1 VDGALG
7 TVELRSVEKKLAF
20 DPAAVAMPMPMSK
33 LFYPRS
39 VAVIGAS
46 ERAGAPA
53 GVVFTNMLEAGWRER
68 LYPVHPKAEKVYGVP
83 AFASMADVPD
93 EVDCVVIGVAAD
105 KVTAALEEAAAWGAR
120 AAVILASGF
129 AELGE
134 DGRTRQ
140 AEVVAVARA
149 AGMAVCGPNCLG
161 LVNVVEGIPLYSAK
175 VWQELPRGGLAILS
189 HSGSGA
195 ISLSA
200 SGRLGLSH
208 VVSAGNSAVCD
219 LADYLA
225 FLAEDEVTK
234 AAALFMETIHDPR
247 AFERAMTAMHAA
259 GKPVA
264 VLRIGR
270 SKSGA
275 AASAVHTGSLVSS
288 NEAFDEFFRR
298 NGVLVADDMDE
309 LIETACLMTTLK
321 SRPSAPGVG
330 LINVSGGE
338 VAHAC
343 DVAESIGLTFP
354 TLAETTL
361 RILASMLPSF
371 ATPSN
376 PLDVTGAVFADPGL
390 YPRCLTALAS
400 DPSIGLLTVVQGAP
414 AALGQDGADN
424 YRKIADNVADYA
436 RTGDKPVVFMSNI
449 SGGIHPL
456 VRAPLDEAGV
466 PVLQGTRAAL
476 KAVLNLSRP
485 PKPAPEM
492 RRSPIP
498 QQEKWVTRL
507 KSGRPFSEH
516 DSKAFLR
523 DHGVTTTMESLARS
537 ADESAAIAAELGFP
551 AVLKIASEDLPHKT
565 EVGGVALNLNN
576 ETEVRA
582 AYAKIMESVA
592 EHAPDASIDGVLV
605 QQMVTG
611 GVEAIVGLTRHP
623 PFGLAVVVGAGG
635 VLVELL
641 KDAALGLPPFDARE
655 AQRLIE
661 STRLNTLLQGFRG
674 APAADSAAL
683 ANLIAMI
690 SEIAVAYDQY
700 IEAIDLNPVAVLP
713 RGAGAIVLDALLVPS
728 MKAGTA

>member
-1 VDGALG
+1 VDCALG
-7 TVELRSVEKKLAF
+7 PVESVTVEKHFAF
-20 DPAAVAMPMPMSK
+20 DPAAAAMPMAMSK

-53 GVVFTNMLEAGWRER
+53 GVVFTNMLQAGWRDR
-68 LYPVHPKAEKVYGVP
+68 LYPVHPKAEKVHGIP
-83 AFASMADVPD
+83 AFAGIADVPD
-93 EVDCVVIGVAAD
+93 QVDCVVIGVAAD
-105 KVTAALEEAAAWGAR
+105 KVTAAIEEAAACGAR

-134 DGRTRQ
+134 DGRARQ
-140 AEVVAVARA
+140 KEVATVARA

-161 LVNVVEGIPLYSAK
+161 LVNVVEGIPLYSAQM
-175 VWQELPRGGLAILS
+175 WQELPRGGLAILS

-195 ISLSA
+195 ISLSS

-219 LADYLA
+219 LADYLT
-225 FLAEDEVTK
+225 FLAEDEATT

-247 AFERAMTAMHAA
+247 AFERAMAAMHAA
-259 GKPVA
+259 GKPVS
-264 VLRIGR
+264 VLRVGR

-275 AASAVHTGSLVSS
+275 AASAAHTGSLVSS
-288 NEAFDEFFRR
+288 NEAFDDFFRR
-298 NGVLVADDMDE
+298 NGVVVADDMDE
-309 LIETACLMTTLK
+309 LIETASLMTTLK
-321 SRPSAPGVG
+321 SPSAPGVG
-330 LINVSGGE
+330 LMNVSGGE

-343 DVAESIGLTFP
+343 DVAESVGLTFP
-354 TLAETTL
+354 ALAENTL
-361 RILASMLPSF
+361 RILASVLPSF

-400 DPSIGLLTVVQGAP
+400 DPSVGLLVVVQDAP
-414 AALGQDGADN
+414 PGLGQNGANN
-424 YRKIADNVADYA
+424 YRKIADHVAEYA
-436 RTGDKPVVFMSNI
+436 RTGDKPVVFISNI
-449 SGGIHPL
+449 SGGVHPL

-476 KAVLNLSRP
+476 KAVLHASRP
-485 PKPAPEM
+485 PKPVSEM
-492 RRSPIP
+492 RRSPIA

-507 KSGRPFSEH
+507 KSGRPFSEY

-523 DHGVTTTMESLARS
+523 DHGVGTTMEKLARS
-537 ADESAAIAAELGFP
+537 ADESVAIAVQLGFP

-565 EVGGVALNLNN
+565 EVGGVALNLKN
-576 ETEVRA
+576 EAELRA
-582 AYAKIMESVA
+582 AYDKIMVSVA
-592 EHAPDASIDGVLV
+592 KHAPDASIDGVLV

-611 GVEAIVGLTRHP
+611 GVEAIVGLTRHH

-641 KDAALGLPPFDARE
+641 KDAALGLPPFDAQE
-655 AQRLIE
+655 AQRLVE

-690 SEIAVAYDQY
+690 SEIAVAYDRY

-713 RGAGAIVLDALLVPS
+713 CGAGAIVLDALLVPS
-728 MKAGTA
+728 MKAGAA

>member
-1 VDGALG
+1 MGPVELG
-7 TVELRSVEKKLAF
+7 TIEEQFAF
-20 DPAAVAMPMPMSK
+20 EPTAAAMPTSMSK

-53 GVVFTNMLEAGWRER
+53 GVVFTNMLRAGWRER
-68 LYPVHPKAEKVYGVP
+68 LYPVHPKAEKVYGIP
-83 AFASMADVPD
+83 AFANMAGVPD
-93 EVDCVVIGVAAD
+93 EVDCVVIGVAAETV
-105 KVTAALEEAAAWGAR
+105 KAAIEEAAACGAR
-120 AAVILASGF
+120 AAIILASGF

-140 AEVVAVARA
+140 EEVTAIARA

-161 LVNVVEGIPLYSAK
+161 LVNVVEGIPLYSAQ

-195 ISLSA
+195 ISLSS
-200 SGRLGLSH
+200 SGRLGVSH

-225 FLAEDEVTK
+225 FLAGDEATK

-247 AFERAMTAMHAA
+247 GFERAMAAMHAA
-259 GKPVA
+259 GKPVT
-264 VLRIGR
+264 VLRVGR

-275 AASAVHTGSLVSS
+275 AASAAHTGSLVSS
-288 NEAFDEFFRR
+288 NEAFADFFRR

-309 LIETACLMTTLK
+309 LIETAYLMTTLK

-330 LINVSGGE
+330 LMNVSGGE

-343 DVAESIGLTFP
+343 DVAESVGLTFP
-354 TLAETTL
+354 TLAESTL
-361 RILASMLPSF
+361 RDLASVLPSF

-390 YPRCLTALAS
+390 YPRCLAALAS
-400 DPSIGLLTVVQGAP
+400 DPSIGLLAVVQDAP
-414 AALGQDGADN
+414 PGLGQNGADN
-424 YRKIADNVADYA
+424 YRKIADHVAEYA
-436 RTGDKPVVFMSNI
+436 RTGDKPVVFLSNI
-449 SGGIHPL
+449 SGGVHPH

-466 PVLQGTRAAL
+466 PILQGTRAAL
-476 KAVLNLSRP
+476 KAVLNASMPL
-485 PKPAPEM
+485 KAVAEM

-523 DHGVTTTMESLARS
+523 DHGVTTTMESLARG
-537 ADESAAIAAELGFP
+537 ADESAVMAVELGFP
-551 AVLKIASEDLPHKT
+551 VVLKIASEDLPHKT
-565 EVGGVALNLNN
+565 EVGGVALNLKN

-582 AYAKIMESVA
+582 AYTRITESVA
-592 EHAPDASIDGVLV
+592 KYAPDASIDGVLV

-611 GVEAIVGLTRHP
+611 GVEAIVGLTRHH

-641 KDAALGLPPFDARE
+641 KDAALGLPPFDAPE

-661 STRLNTLLQGFRG
+661 STRLNTLLRGFRG
-674 APAADSAAL
+674 APASDSAAL

-690 SEIAVAYDQY
+690 SEIAVTYDRY

>member
-1 VDGALG
+1 
-7 TVELRSVEKKLAF
+7 
-20 DPAAVAMPMPMSK
+20 
-33 LFYPRS
+33 
-39 VAVIGAS
+39 
-46 ERAGAPA
+46 
-53 GVVFTNMLEAGWRER
+53 
-68 LYPVHPKAEKVYGVP
+68 
-83 AFASMADVPD
+83 
-93 EVDCVVIGVAAD
+93 
-105 KVTAALEEAAAWGAR
+105 
-120 AAVILASGF
+120 LASGF

-400 DPSIGLLTVVQGAP
+400 DPSIGLLTVVQDAP

-449 SGGIHPL
+449 SGGIHAL
-456 VRAPLDEAGV
+456 VRASVDEAGV

-476 KAVLNLSRP
+476 
-485 PKPAPEM
+485 
-492 RRSPIP
+492 
-498 QQEKWVTRL
+498 
-507 KSGRPFSEH
+507 
-516 DSKAFLR
+516 
-523 DHGVTTTMESLARS
+523 
-537 ADESAAIAAELGFP
+537 
-551 AVLKIASEDLPHKT
+551 
-565 EVGGVALNLNN
+565 
-576 ETEVRA
+576 
-582 AYAKIMESVA
+582 
-592 EHAPDASIDGVLV
+592 
-605 QQMVTG
+605 
-611 GVEAIVGLTRHP
+611 
-623 PFGLAVVVGAGG
+623 
-635 VLVELL
+635 
-641 KDAALGLPPFDARE
+641 
-655 AQRLIE
+655 
-661 STRLNTLLQGFRG
+661 
-674 APAADSAAL
+674 
-683 ANLIAMI
+683 
-690 SEIAVAYDQY
+690 
-700 IEAIDLNPVAVLP
+700 
-713 RGAGAIVLDALLVPS
+713 
-728 MKAGTA
+728 